1 MLDLLR
7 SRSGVCHDVARE
19 TPATRARRPPRGSHS
34 PGAFFY
40 CNNWD
45 FNVLGKVFEQETGK
59 DLFQEFNERIAKPI
73 GMQDFVPSDGRWAC
87 LEGDGS
93 NVGGDS
99 AFLNYTFSLAARDTA
114 RFGQPYLREGRWND
128 RQIVPAEWV
137 KRSTTRYS
145 DFDPPGFSVYGFLW
159 WTMSFGY
166 TALGQ
171 GGHVIAIIPAKDL
184 VIVHRV
190 HCAPPREDS
199 VPTRDIFAMV
209 RMVMDAAP
217 TPPAP
222 AR

>member
-19 TPATRARRPPRGSHS
+19 TPAMRARRPPRGSHS
-34 PGAFFY
+34 PGAFFCY
-40 CNNWD
+40 NNWD

-73 GMQDFVPSDGRWAC
+73 GMQDFVPSDGRWAG

-99 AFLNYTFSLAARDTA
+99 ALLNYTFSLTGRDTA

-145 DFDPPGFSVYGFLW
+145 DFDPPGFTGYGFLW
-159 WTMSFGY
+159 WTLSFGY

-171 GGHVIAIIPAKDL
+171 GGHVIAIIPGTDL